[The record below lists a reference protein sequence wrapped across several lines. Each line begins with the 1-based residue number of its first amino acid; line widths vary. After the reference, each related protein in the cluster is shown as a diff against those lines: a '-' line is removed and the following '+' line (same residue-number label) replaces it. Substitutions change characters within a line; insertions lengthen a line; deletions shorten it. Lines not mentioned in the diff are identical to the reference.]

1 MHTRSQLGVINDA
14 KNISPGSTALK
25 ADARGRRFA
34 SLSRPGLA
42 LSRTRR
48 EVTADLDAFYTDI
61 KIDFGILPD
70 AFFDEESVK
79 GYSFRVQAITG
90 GVPVTAKA
98 HLVGSIPGHPRRVL
112 RGSIRRSAHLIGSI
126 GGSIG
131 KTKPRRIGL
140 QPAKLLARLFQLAAP
155 ERGQRRRAAGSPT
168 RAWCSERAARSTP
181 SSSPAVSS
189 AHSPWR
195 ACVPCRHASAAFY
208 AGQERAREERDAAE
222 ARARA
227 RHRAAAGAT

>member
-1 MHTRSQLGVINDA
+1 
-14 KNISPGSTALK
+14 
-25 ADARGRRFA
+25 
-34 SLSRPGLA
+34 

-112 RGSIRRSAHLIGSI
+112 RGSIRRSGIGNPSCPARSLRRTGSNGDPSGSSPCITQCHLTAANVRLTGFHNALRDGSNC
-126 GGSIG
+126 GVAVVTGRKRNCLAWASV
-131 KTKPRRIGL
+131 TSDEPRKRGNRLVSHLCVGISSQNLNEISYNVGN
-140 QPAKLLARLFQLAAP
+140 ADIFAAARLAGETVQSSLTDQRHGIVQSAAKGI
-155 ERGQRRRAAGSPT
+155 RGN
-168 RAWCSERAARSTP
+168 
-181 SSSPAVSS
+181 V
-189 AHSPWR
+189 
-195 ACVPCRHASAAFY
+195 ACVMV
-208 AGQERAREERDAAE
+208 Q
-222 ARARA
+222 
-227 RHRAAAGAT
+227 